1 MGAQNRGDFGGDF
14 LPALE
19 ESLRRPDEVRFVN
32 REEDVRV
39 VALREGG
46 GRANDLTAQIGERN
60 GAINELWVR

>member
-1 MGAQNRGDFGGDF
+1 MEAENRGDFGGDF

-19 ESLRRPDEVRFVN
+19 KSLRRPDEVRFVN

-46 GRANDLTAQIGERN
+46 GRADDLTAQIVERN
-60 GAINELWVR
+60 GAVDELWVR